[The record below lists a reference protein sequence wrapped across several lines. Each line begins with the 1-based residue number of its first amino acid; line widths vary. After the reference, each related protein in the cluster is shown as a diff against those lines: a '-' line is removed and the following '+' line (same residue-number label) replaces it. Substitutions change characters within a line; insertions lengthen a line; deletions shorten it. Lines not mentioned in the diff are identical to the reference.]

1 MQTNLLD
8 KTRERIQP
16 TDNEED
22 MKLMEFFR
30 ARVLDPITSHMA
42 AHSVADVAPAHM
54 EVIHACLKR
63 YGPLGKDGIAK
74 YSGFRNDQVWRRL
87 PEMEKLGMI
96 ELTGKTAKS
105 NSGRSEREWRAIC

>member
-1 MQTNLLD
+1 
-8 KTRERIQP
+8 
-16 TDNEED
+16 
-22 MKLMEFFR
+22 MKFMEFFR
-30 ARVLDPITSHMA
+30 ARIVDPITSHMA
-42 AHSVADVAPAHM
+42 AESVADVTKGHM

-74 YSGFRNDQVWRRL
+74 YSGLRNDQVWRRL
-87 PEMEKLGMI
+87 PELEKMGMI

>member
-8 KTRERIQP
+8 TTRERIQP
-16 TDNEED
+16 TQNEAD
-22 MKLMEFFR
+22 MKLFDFFR
-30 ARVLDPITSHMA
+30 ARVLDPLTSHMA
-42 AHSVADVAPAHM
+42 AESVADVAKGHM

-74 YSGFRNDQVWRRL
+74 YSGLRNDQVWRRL
-87 PEMEKLGMI
+87 PELEKMGMI

-105 NSGRSEREWRAIC
+105 NSGRSEREWRAI

>member
-1 MQTNLLD
+1 MQTIFLE

-16 TDNEED
+16 TQNEAD

-63 YGPLGKDGIAK
+63 YGALGKDGIAK
-74 YSGFRNDQVWRRL
+74 YSGLRNDQVWRRL

-105 NSGRSEREWRAIC
+105 NSGRSEREWRAI

>member
-16 TDNEED
+16 TDNEEN
-22 MKLMEFFR
+22 MKLFDFFR

-63 YGPLGKDGIAK
+63 YGALGKDGIAK
-74 YSGFRNDQVWRRL
+74 YSGLRNDQVWRRL
-87 PEMEKLGMI
+87 PEMEKMGMI

-105 NSGRSEREWRAIC
+105 NSGRSERDWRAIC